1 MNKEKLLEEFE
12 VPSDEY
18 MSEVI
23 GLIEQLEDDRDISI
37 ARDMDFSKEY
47 YDRVIFYLAD
57 FIELLTTLRANPE
70 DL

>member
-23 GLIEQLEDDRDISI
+23 GLIGQLEDDSDISAELGI
-37 ARDMDFSKEY
+37 EFNKEF
-47 YDRVIFYLAD
+47 YDRVVFYLAD
-57 FIELLTTLRANPE
+57 FVEMLTTLRAE
-70 DL
+70 